1 MFSNA
6 IPWMQYRSAH
16 RAQSGNLGTPSS
28 LPPRCTLQGNPE
40 IFIIRTEQRL
50 DEQTETQSP
59 THNQPR
65 PHGDW
70 YETGLHKTR
79 AFRRAPG
86 RQPWA
91 PPRWRPSGRRWW
103 EGLTTQ
109 HNTNQNEMIAEPS
122 NPTPPKSTSTNGRRR
137 RRRVVTYEAASG
149 DHGRRGRGSPVRARA
164 DPRGRLR
171 RRAPRRSPRPAAAA
185 TRKRWRPNWH
195 RRRRRRRS
203 IWWRTRERRVGETTT
218 RRRRG
223 GSGRGGTGGGGRPWN
238 PSPPRAARWGRG
250 AAARRCRLSACGAGV
265 CHACG
270 AATAPGKDFFFLF
283 FVFSFPPF
291 QCMNASGGGGGAH
304 SSLLLTTWR
313 WQDEVIFVF
322 CTLIKA
328 HFISNRKNF

>member
-1 MFSNA
+1 MFSTA

-137 RRRVVTYEAASG
+137 RRRRRRVVTYEAASG

-218 RRRRG
+218 RRRRAG
-223 GSGRGGTGGGGRPWN
+223 PGGEEREAEAGRGIHRRRAAVGKGSG
-238 PSPPRAARWGRG
+238 G
-250 AAARRCRLSACGAGV
+250 AAVSALGVRCGCVSRVWRRDRAGQR
-265 CHACG
+265 
-270 AATAPGKDFFFLF
+270 FFFSFLCF
-283 FVFSFPPF
+283 FFSTVSVYE
-291 QCMNASGGGGGAH
+291 CIGGAH